1 MALTFIDIL
10 ILVPLAVA
18 AFSGFRNGL
27 LREVLGLGGVLLA
40 LFLGFRYMTEVRFWL
55 EPYIVT
61 EEVWLSVLAFIIIFG
76 LVFGGMQLLIR
87 LLEGILKA
95 ALLSVPNKLL
105 GMCFGLFKSGLFL
118 SLIFILLLAFEQPS
132 EEARQSSVL
141 YPIVV
146 QVAPM
151 AYDLLAHVYPNTDSF
166 AESIED
172 ALRRLQPD

>member
-1 MALTFIDIL
+1 MALTFIDFL

-40 LFLGFRYMTEVRFWL
+40 LFLGFRYMRDVSHWL
-55 EPYIVT
+55 ESYIST
-61 EEVWLSVLAFIIIFG
+61 DEVWLAVLAFILIFG
-76 LVFGGMQLLIR
+76 LIFSGMQLLIR
-87 LLEGILKA
+87 FLESILKA

-105 GMCFGLFKSGLFL
+105 GMCFGLFKTALFL
-118 SLIFILLLAFEQPS
+118 SLFLILLLAFEQPS

-141 YPIVV
+141 YPVVV

-151 AYDLLAHVYPNTDSF
+151 AYDLLAHFYPNTESF

-172 ALRRLQPD
+172 ALRRLQPE

>member
-1 MALTFIDIL
+1 MALTFIDFL

-40 LFLGFRYMTEVRFWL
+40 LFLGFRYMTEARLWL
-55 EPYIVT
+55 EGYVST
-61 EEVWLSVLAFIIIFG
+61 DEVWLSVLAFVLIFG
-76 LVFGGMQLLIR
+76 LVFAGVQLMIR
-87 LLEGILKA
+87 LLEGVLKA
-95 ALLSVPNKLL
+95 ALLSIPNKLL

-141 YPIVV
+141 YPVVV

-151 AYDLLAHVYPNTDSF
+151 AYDLLAHFYPNTESF

-172 ALRRLQPD
+172 TLRRLKPE